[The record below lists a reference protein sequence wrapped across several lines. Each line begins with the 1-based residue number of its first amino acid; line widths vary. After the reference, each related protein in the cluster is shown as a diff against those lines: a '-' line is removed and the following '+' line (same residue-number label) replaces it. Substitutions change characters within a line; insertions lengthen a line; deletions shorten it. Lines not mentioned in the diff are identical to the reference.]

1 MAYVRMSYLFWRMA
15 RTLATQS
22 GPLATLPIKWGD
34 RRSTKKMYR
43 SMCDIPADISK
54 EEMTRRMAAF
64 YDDFRGIFPTVTLHG
79 VEFRAAPAAAAN
91 SDQSETRD
99 CKGEDYGTDQKD
111 RAAG

>member
-1 MAYVRMSYLFWRMA
+1 
-15 RTLATQS
+15 
-22 GPLATLPIKWGD
+22 
-34 RRSTKKMYR
+34 
-43 SMCDIPADISK
+43 
-54 EEMTRRMAAF
+54 
-64 YDDFRGIFPTVTLHG
+64 VTLHG